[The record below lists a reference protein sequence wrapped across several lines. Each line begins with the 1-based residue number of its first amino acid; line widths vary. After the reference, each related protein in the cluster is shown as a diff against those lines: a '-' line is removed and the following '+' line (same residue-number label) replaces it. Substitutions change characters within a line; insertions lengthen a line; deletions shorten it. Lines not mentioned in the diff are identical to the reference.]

1 RAAAATNSF
10 CVDAGARARSP
21 ARAYAVA
28 PASCTT
34 RQLRTPPSAPSR
46 RAVRRATGS
55 AGSGAGAGALRAV
68 AGGAV
73 GGGGGSVVGSGAT
86 VVVVVD
92 GGGAERTSAA
102 ERAGEGRSTSTA
114 PDATVSAA
122 IS

>member
-1 RAAAATNSF
+1 M
-10 CVDAGARARSP
+10 ARST
-21 ARAYAVA
+21 ARPYAVA

-55 AGSGAGAGALRAV
+55 AGSGAGEGARRAV

-86 VVVVVD
+86 VVVVV
-92 GGGAERTSAA
+92 GAGTDRTSAA
-102 ERAGEGRSTSTA
+102 ERAGEGRSTNTA
-114 PDATVSAA
+114 PRSEEHTS
-122 IS
+122 